1 MNTRDQLAFA
11 CKATWCKV
19 DNKQIEIFKDPKTVT
34 GTPKKSHRGL
44 IMVVKDENGNY
55 KPIDR
60 VSAEDEAS
68 DKNELKTVFE
78 DGKLVKEFTLAEIRK
93 TRQDAVHKLLD
104 GTID

>member
-11 CKATWCKV
+11 CKATWCSV
-19 DNKQIEIFKDPKTVT
+19 NGNSIEIFKDPKPVT

-60 VSAEDEAS
+60 VSIEDEAS

-93 TRQDAVHKLLD
+93 TRQEAVHKLLD
-104 GTID
+104 GTI

>member
-1 MNTRDQLAFA
+1 M
-11 CKATWCKV
+11 
-19 DNKQIEIFKDPKTVT
+19 
-34 GTPKKSHRGL
+34 PKKSHRGL
-44 IMVVKDENGNY
+44 LMVVKDENGKY

-60 VSAEDEAS
+60 VSIEDEAS

>member
-1 MNTRDQLAFA
+1 MKISLAISPY
-11 CKATWCKV
+11 KLGDKYGI
-19 DNKQIEIFKDPKTVT
+19 QYIF
-34 GTPKKSHRGL
+34 SY
-44 IMVVKDENGNY
+44 VVKDENGKY
-55 KPIDR
+55 KPVDR
-60 VSAEDEAS
+60 VSIEDEAS

>member
-1 MNTRDQLAFA
+1 MGIA
-11 CKATWCKV
+11 CKSTWCKV
-19 DNKQIEIFKDPKTVT
+19 DGKPIEIFKDPKTVC
-34 GTPKKSHRGL
+34 GMPKKSHRGL

-60 VSAEDEAS
+60 VSIEDEAS

>member
-11 CKATWCKV
+11 CKATWCAVNGKS
-19 DNKQIEIFKDPKTVT
+19 IEIFKDPKTVT

-60 VSAEDEAS
+60 VSIEDEAS